1 MPNVTYKSCYYLFI
15 LQSEKFSHVMPS
27 YSVFFIDLF
36 RFVAHQIS
44 FKVLVFGPA
53 GPDIEP
59 SRCPFNILV
68 F

>member
-15 LQSEKFSHVMPS
+15 VII
-27 YSVFFIDLF
+27 VFFIDLF
-36 RFVAHQIS
+36 RFVAHQIGS
-44 FKVLVFGPA
+44 KVLVFGPA